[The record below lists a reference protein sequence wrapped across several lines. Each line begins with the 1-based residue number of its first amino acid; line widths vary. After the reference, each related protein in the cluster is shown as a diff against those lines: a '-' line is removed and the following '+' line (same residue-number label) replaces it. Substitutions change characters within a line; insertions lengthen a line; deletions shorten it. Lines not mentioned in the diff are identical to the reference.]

1 MQAALSGAPSLLWI
15 LRFIII
21 CMLYPK
27 ISYHFTVLSMGSF
40 PEFFLYSILE
50 VGAHSTL
57 A

>member
-15 LRFIII
+15 LRFIVI

-27 ISYHFTVLSMGSF
+27 ISYHFTVLSTGSF